1 MGPRQHRLHCGGR
14 GTGPGPPLPRHGAPP
29 RGGGGSPGECQGQ
42 AGRGPGSH
50 GTHRGDGLLGG
61 GLGRRGRSLSPRR
74 QSGSSRGGPTPRRGV
89 SGTPVSRG
97 RPVGA
102 PVSRGKPSGNLTSRS
117 GSTAATPAP
126 RSRAASNPLPR
137 GRPPVGRRGASPSN
151 RRSSPASPPPQGGSL
166 GGEQVEGRR
175 AVLELLAAGRRRT
188 RDVWVAEGLDPAPIL
203 DEIGKR
209 AAALRVPVR
218 EVARGRLD
226 GAARTDAPQGVLA
239 HADTLP
245 EADLDD
251 LCRTIDVAAPPFLVV
266 LDGVTDPHNL
276 GSVLRSAEVAGVT
289 GVVLPRHRSAH
300 VTPTVAKA
308 AAGAVE
314 YLPMAVVPGIPS
326 ALAVLAR
333 HGVWTVGLDASAPG
347 SVFSLDLADRPV
359 ALVLG
364 AEGRGLAR
372 LTRKRCDVT
381 VSIPQLGSLGS
392 LNVAAA
398 GAVAC
403 FELARRRLEG
413 LRVVGGEDGSDR

>member
-1 MGPRQHRLHCGGR
+1 M
-14 GTGPGPPLPRHGAPP
+14 
-29 RGGGGSPGECQGQ
+29 
-42 AGRGPGSH
+42 
-50 GTHRGDGLLGG
+50 
-61 GLGRRGRSLSPRR
+61 
-74 QSGSSRGGPTPRRGV
+74 
-89 SGTPVSRG
+89 
-97 RPVGA
+97 
-102 PVSRGKPSGNLTSRS
+102 
-117 GSTAATPAP
+117 
-126 RSRAASNPLPR
+126 
-137 GRPPVGRRGASPSN
+137 
-151 RRSSPASPPPQGGSL
+151 
-166 GGEQVEGRR
+166 EGRR

>member
-1 MGPRQHRLHCGGR
+1 M
-14 GTGPGPPLPRHGAPP
+14 T
-29 RGGGGSPGECQGQ
+29 
-42 AGRGPGSH
+42 
-50 GTHRGDGLLGG
+50 
-61 GLGRRGRSLSPRR
+61 PRR
-74 QSGSSRGGPTPRRGV
+74 QSGSDRGGPASRRGA
-89 SGTPVSRG
+89 SATPGSRG
-97 RPVGA
+97 RPGGPQVQ
-102 PVSRGKPSGNLTSRS
+102 RGKPSAN
-117 GSTAATPAP
+117 PAP
-126 RSRAASNPLPR
+126 RGGSPSPTSAPRRKASRGQA
-137 GRPPVGRRGASPSN
+137 PVGRRGISSSTRP
-151 RRSSPASPPPQGGSL
+151 RSPASPRAPEGGL

-175 AVLELLAAGRRRT
+175 AVRELLAAGRRRV
-188 RDVWVAEGLDPAPIL
+188 RDVWVVEGLDPAPIL
-203 DEIGKR
+203 DEIGR
-209 AAALRVPVR
+209 LAAAHRVPVR
-218 EVARGRLD
+218 EVTRGRLD

-239 HADTLP
+239 HADALP
-245 EADLDD
+245 DADLDD
-251 LCRTIDVAAPPFLVV
+251 LCQTVGVAAPPFLVV

-276 GSVLRSAEVAGVT
+276 GSLLRSAEVAGAT

-300 VTPTVAKA
+300 VTPTVTKA

-314 YLPMAVVPGIPS
+314 YLPMAVVPGIPT

-333 HGVWTVGLDASAPG
+333 HGVWTVGLDAGAPG
-347 SVFSLDLADRPV
+347 SVFSFDLADRPI

-413 LRVVGGEDGSDR
+413 QPAVDAGPAVSIR